1 MPIPSIADS
10 TPARMIALAL
20 SLSASLQVDPA
31 ISAES
36 SAYPAR
42 PVRMI
47 VPFAPGGGSDIVGR
61 ILAQGLND
69 RWGQAVVVDNRP
81 GAGSTVGTALA
92 ARTVPDGHSILVSS
106 SAIAFSPSL
115 YKQLSY
121 EITKDF
127 ASVSLLAR
135 QPSILAVAGNVPA
148 ASVKELI
155 DLARARPGKLGF
167 GSAGIGSATHLGG
180 ELFRYSAGVEL
191 VHVPYKSAGLA
202 MSALLAGE
210 VQVLLTNGATVLPH
224 VKSGKVRALASSG
237 RQRSEQVPDL
247 PTIADAALPG
257 FEYDTWYA
265 LLVPVA
271 TPPERIARLHADAVQ
286 VLRDR
291 KFGPLLTSQGLE
303 IVASTP
309 AALASYLKSEIAKWG
324 KVIQAAG
331 VQAQ

>member
-1 MPIPSIADS
+1 
-10 TPARMIALAL
+10 MIAIAL

-265 LLVPVA
+265 LLAPAA
-271 TPPERIARLHADAVQ
+271 TPPERIARLHADSVQ

-291 KFGPLLTSQGLE
+291 KFGALLTSQGLE